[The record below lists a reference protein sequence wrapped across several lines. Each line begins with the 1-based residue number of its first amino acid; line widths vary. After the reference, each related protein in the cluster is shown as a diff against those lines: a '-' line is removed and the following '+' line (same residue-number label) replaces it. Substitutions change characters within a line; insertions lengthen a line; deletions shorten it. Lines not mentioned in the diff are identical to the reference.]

1 MKLKGHVRGIIQR
14 ADTHTPQQ
22 THTYTRIHVH
32 LISEHASILEA
43 RRRRS
48 MNIETFPFLR
58 GSVTRSFESDH
69 TTTMLFIRVCL
80 FFFLSIRSL
89 FFLLVCNVIIVDT
102 RDPSA

>member
-32 LISEHASILEA
+32 LISEHASVLEA

-69 TTTMLFIRVCL
+69 TRPRCLSFAFVCC
-80 FFFLSIRSL
+80 FFSLPFSI
-89 FFLLVCNVIIVDT
+89 F
-102 RDPSA
+102 PSCP